1 MIKKRQR
8 ERSQYKLNPLLSY
21 WKSCLCL
28 LNFKETMRIYLCQ
41 HLGLQ
46 MAFVPFFASTN
57 LSFLRCYKTSLWSA
71 SLVLLRDRVLLLKGV
86 IPYFTSNLFRLSLQW
101 LDSLLIH
108 GVLDWTLTFTK
119 EEHRVYTARRL
130 LSKGSYWLSK
140 MGPYFPFSK
149 TSSLFFCSDMLNC
162 LVCDEMSCLCNIKEQ
177 IWHHIRS
184 FLLPVFSLAGSVPF
198 V

>member
-57 LSFLRCYKTSLWSA
+57 LSFLRCYKTSLWSV

-86 IPYFTSNLFRLSLQW
+86 IPYFISNLFRLSLQW
-101 LDSLLIH
+101 LASLLIH

-119 EEHRVYTARRL
+119 EKH
-130 LSKGSYWLSK
+130 KGQQGDCFQKEAIDSLKWVLISHFQK
-140 MGPYFPFSK
+140 HPPY
-149 TSSLFFCSDMLNC
+149 
-162 LVCDEMSCLCNIKEQ
+162 
-177 IWHHIRS
+177 S
-184 FLLPVFSLAGSVPF
+184 FVVIC
-198 V
+198 